1 MSEAESELVGTEI
14 AVPGGVNP
22 AGRVRYT
29 RVLGGLAPPLGLWSA
44 GGVRPGAVP
53 SVFPSASALAPELVE
68 LGPLRNGLG
77 SVRNL
82 QLILSSIKVGQ
93 KGLFSAVAA
102 VHEDCDEMI
111 ASLGALSDA
120 LLRRGT
126 QAEAAQPLVEALRS
140 TLTRL
145 QAALQR
151 AVESGRLS
159 AARRLALEQ
168 ALPGLVEELSGTLPL
183 VGLLDRAARPRPI
196 EATPVEWIH
205 TSSSTSEAPGAEA
218 VPAIFVA
225 PADLPEGGLS
235 VDLAAAKTLLVLG
248 VALIA
253 RRCAARPL
261 QLSYVLRRGAAA
273 QTWIGY
279 NTQSTMGAAVRIAAL
294 PLVEATLHC
303 AEMAARRLGGG
314 FELSLEP
321 LRVCISWP
329 LS

>member
-1 MSEAESELVGTEI
+1 
-14 AVPGGVNP
+14 
-22 AGRVRYT
+22 
-29 RVLGGLAPPLGLWSA
+29 
-44 GGVRPGAVP
+44 VRPGAVP

-111 ASLGALSDA
+111 GSLGALNEA
-120 LLRRGT
+120 LVRRGT
-126 QAEAAQPLVEALRS
+126 TAEAAQPVIEALRS
-140 TLTRL
+140 TLMRL

-183 VGLLDRAARPRPI
+183 VALLDRAARPRPI

-205 TSSSTSEAPGAEA
+205 TNSSDAPGTEA
-218 VPAIFVA
+218 IPAIFVA
-225 PADLPEGGLS
+225 PADVPEGGLG

-248 VALIA
+248 VALVA
-253 RRCAARPL
+253 RRSAARPL
-261 QLSYVLRRGAAA
+261 QLRYVVRRGAAA
-273 QTWIGY
+273 QTWIGFH
-279 NTQSTMGAAVRIAAL
+279 TQSTMGAAVQIAAL
-294 PLVEATLHC
+294 PLVEATLPC
-303 AEMAARRLGGG
+303 AEVAARRLGGG
-314 FELSLEP
+314 FEFSLEP

>member
-1 MSEAESELVGTEI
+1 
-14 AVPGGVNP
+14 
-22 AGRVRYT
+22 
-29 RVLGGLAPPLGLWSA
+29 
-44 GGVRPGAVP
+44 
-53 SVFPSASALAPELVE
+53 VE

-111 ASLGALSDA
+111 GSLGALNEA
-120 LLRRGT
+120 LVRRGT
-126 QAEAAQPLVEALRS
+126 TAEAAQPLVAALRS

-168 ALPGLVEELSGTLPL
+168 GLPGLVEELSGTLPL

-205 TSSSTSEAPGAEA
+205 TSSSDAPGLEA
-218 VPAIFVA
+218 IPAIFVA

-253 RRCAARPL
+253 RRCTARPL
-261 QLSYVLRRGAAA
+261 QLRYVARRGVAA
-273 QTWIGY
+273 QTWIGFH
-279 NTQSTMGAAVRIAAL
+279 TESTMGAAVRIAAL
-294 PLVEATLHC
+294 PLVEATLPC
-303 AEMAARRLGGG
+303 AEVAARRLGGG
-314 FELSLEP
+314 FEFSTEP

>member
-1 MSEAESELVGTEI
+1 M
-14 AVPGGVNP
+14 
-22 AGRVRYT
+22 
-29 RVLGGLAPPLGLWSA
+29 
-44 GGVRPGAVP
+44 RPGAVP

-111 ASLGALSDA
+111 GSLGALNDA

-126 QAEAAQPLVEALRS
+126 HVEAAQPLIEALRS
-140 TLTRL
+140 TTTRL

-205 TSSSTSEAPGAEA
+205 TSSSSSSEAPGAEA
-218 VPAIFVA
+218 IPAIFVA
-225 PADLPEGGLS
+225 PADVPEGGLS

-279 NTQSTMGAAVRIAAL
+279 HTQSTMGAAVRIAAL

-314 FELSLEP
+314 FEFSLEP

>member
-1 MSEAESELVGTEI
+1 M
-14 AVPGGVNP
+14 
-22 AGRVRYT
+22 
-29 RVLGGLAPPLGLWSA
+29 
-44 GGVRPGAVP
+44 RPGAVP

-111 ASLGALSDA
+111 GSLGALNEA
-120 LLRRGT
+120 LVRRGT
-126 QAEAAQPLVEALRS
+126 TPEAAQPIVEALRS

-145 QAALQR
+145 QSALRR

-168 ALPGLVEELSGTLPL
+168 ALPGLVDELSGTLPL

-196 EATPVEWIH
+196 DATPVEWIH
-205 TSSSTSEAPGAEA
+205 SSSSEAAGAEA
-218 VPAIFVA
+218 IPAIFVA
-225 PADLPEGGLS
+225 PADVPEGGLS

-248 VALIA
+248 VALVA
-253 RRCAARPL
+253 RRSAARPL
-261 QLSYVLRRGAAA
+261 QVRYVARRGVAA
-273 QTWIGY
+273 QTWIGFH
-279 NTQSTMGAAVRIAAL
+279 TQSTMGTAVQIAAL
-294 PLVEATLHC
+294 PLVEATLPC
-303 AEMAARRLGGG
+303 AEVAARRLGGS
-314 FELSLEP
+314 FEFSPEP

>member
-1 MSEAESELVGTEI
+1 M
-14 AVPGGVNP
+14 
-22 AGRVRYT
+22 
-29 RVLGGLAPPLGLWSA
+29 
-44 GGVRPGAVP
+44 RPGAVP

-111 ASLGALSDA
+111 GSLGSLNDA
-120 LLRRGT
+120 LVRRGT
-126 QAEAAQPLVEALRS
+126 SSEAAQPLVEALRS

-145 QAALQR
+145 QAALRR

-168 ALPGLVEELSGTLPL
+168 VLPGLVEELSGTLPL

-196 EATPVEWIH
+196 DATPVEWIH
-205 TSSSTSEAPGAEA
+205 SSSTDAPSAEA
-218 VPAIFVA
+218 IPAIFVA
-225 PADLPEGGLS
+225 PSDVPEGGLS

-248 VALIA
+248 VAIVA
-253 RRCAARPL
+253 RRSAARPL
-261 QLSYVLRRGAAA
+261 QIRYVARRGVAA
-273 QTWIGY
+273 QTWIGFH
-279 NTQSTMGAAVRIAAL
+279 TQSTMGAAVQIAGL
-294 PLVEATLHC
+294 PLVEATLRC

-314 FELSLEP
+314 FEFQTEP

>member
-1 MSEAESELVGTEI
+1 M
-14 AVPGGVNP
+14 
-22 AGRVRYT
+22 
-29 RVLGGLAPPLGLWSA
+29 
-44 GGVRPGAVP
+44 RPGAVP

-93 KGLFSAVAA
+93 KELFSAVAA

-111 ASLGALSDA
+111 GSLGALNDA
-120 LLRRGT
+120 LVRRGT
-126 QAEAAQPLVEALRS
+126 TADAARPVVEALR
-140 TLTRL
+140 TALTRL

-168 ALPGLVEELSGTLPL
+168 ALPGLVEELTGTLPL
-183 VGLLDRAARPRPI
+183 VALLDRAARPRPI

-205 TSSSTSEAPGAEA
+205 TSSSDAPGTEA
-218 VPAIFVA
+218 IPAIFVA
-225 PADLPEGGLS
+225 PADVPEGGLG
-235 VDLAAAKTLLVLG
+235 VDLAAAKALLVLG
-248 VALIA
+248 VALVA
-253 RRCAARPL
+253 RRSAARPL
-261 QLSYVLRRGAAA
+261 QLRYVVRRGAAA
-273 QTWIGY
+273 QTWIGFH
-279 NTQSTMGAAVRIAAL
+279 TQSTMGAAVKIAAL
-294 PLVEATLHC
+294 PLVEATLPC
-303 AEMAARRLGGG
+303 AEVAARRLGGG
-314 FELSLEP
+314 FEFSLEP

>member
-1 MSEAESELVGTEI
+1 
-14 AVPGGVNP
+14 
-22 AGRVRYT
+22 
-29 RVLGGLAPPLGLWSA
+29 
-44 GGVRPGAVP
+44 VRPGAVP

-82 QLILSSIKVGQ
+82 QLILSSVKVGQ

-111 ASLGALSDA
+111 GSLGALNDA
-120 LLRRGT
+120 LVRRGT
-126 QAEAAQPLVEALRS
+126 TAEAAQPLVEALRS

-145 QAALQR
+145 QSALSR

-168 ALPGLVEELSGTLPL
+168 VLPGLVDELSGTLPL
-183 VGLLDRAARPRPI
+183 VGLLDRAARPPPI
-196 EATPVEWIH
+196 DATPVEWIH
-205 TSSSTSEAPGAEA
+205 SSSSSSSDATGVDAI
-218 VPAIFVA
+218 PAIFVA
-225 PADLPEGGLS
+225 PTDVPEGGLN

-253 RRCAARPL
+253 RRSAARPL
-261 QLSYVLRRGAAA
+261 QIRYVARRGGAA
-273 QTWIGY
+273 QTWIGFH
-279 NTQSTMGAAVRIAAL
+279 TQSTMGAAVQIAAL
-294 PLVEATLHC
+294 PLVDATLPC
-303 AEMAARRLGGG
+303 AEVAARRLGGS
-314 FELSLEP
+314 FEFSLEP